1 MPDLKDAALW
11 EKVPLERADETISR
25 PSLTY
30 AQDAWRRFRR
40 NPAAMS
46 GLLIV
51 TVILLLALLG
61 PALSS
66 HTYMEQDLSR
76 ANEPPSADYI
86 FGTDNLG
93 RDVFVRVMT
102 GGRISLLVS
111 LIATAV
117 SCVIGILYGGFA
129 GYAGGRTDNV
139 MMRIVDIIWTIPLM
153 LYAILLMVW
162 LGTGLHNIL
171 IAIALV
177 YWVNMARIVRGQVMN
192 LKEREFVL
200 AALVQ
205 GAGTWR
211 ILTRHL
217 LPNSMGPILVTA
229 TMMIPGAVF
238 TESFLSFIGL
248 GISAPL
254 ASWGSL
260 CSDALGGLRSYP
272 YQLFFPA
279 FFICAA
285 MLGFNFAGDGLR
297 DALDPKLRRY
307 HRCPA
312 VSWKCETCTYRFS
325 RK

>member
-1 MPDLKDAALW
+1 MSTARYAGSPREPRGFDKSDRSFW
-11 EKVPLERADETISR
+11 ERLPETEQSPEKISR

-30 AQDAWRRFRR
+30 LQDAWRRFRR
-40 NPAAMS
+40 NPVAMS
-46 GLLIV
+46 GLVLVAGI
-51 TVILLLALLG
+51 VILALAG
-61 PALSS
+61 PAVSTHS
-66 HTYMEQDLSR
+66 YWEQDLNR
-76 ANEPPSADYI
+76 ANEPPSAEYV
-86 FGTDNLG
+86 FGTDSLG
-93 RDVFVRVMT
+93 RDLFVRVMT

-111 LIATAV
+111 LIATFI
-117 SCVIGILYGGFA
+117 SCVIGILYGGMA
-129 GYAGGRTDNV
+129 GYVGGKADNA
-139 MMRIVDIIWTIPLM
+139 MMRVVDIIWTIPLM

-171 IAIALV
+171 IAITLV

-192 LKEREFVL
+192 LKEQEFVL

-217 LPNSMGPILVTA
+217 IPNAMGPILVTA

-248 GISAPL
+248 GISATL

-260 CSDALGGLRSYP
+260 CSDALAALRSYP

-279 FFICAA
+279 VFICAT
-285 MLGFNFAGDGLR
+285 MLGFNFVGDGLR
-297 DALDPKLRRY
+297 DALDPKLRR
-307 HRCPA
+307 
-312 VSWKCETCTYRFS
+312 
-325 RK
+325 

>member
-1 MPDLKDAALW
+1 MNGGDMWEALPPELQLS
-11 EKVPLERADETISR
+11 EKIVR
-25 PSLTY
+25 PSMTY
-30 AQDAWRRFRR
+30 MQDAWRRFRK
-40 NPAAMS
+40 NPTAMF
-46 GLLIV
+46 GLALVAVIV
-51 TVILLLALLG
+51 LLALIG
-61 PALSS
+61 PAVSRHS
-66 HTYMEQDLSR
+66 YWEQDLNR
-76 ANEPPSADYI
+76 TNEFPSAEYV

-93 RDVFVRVMT
+93 RDLFVRVMT
-102 GGRISLLVS
+102 GGRISLLIS
-111 LIATAV
+111 FIATFI
-117 SCVIGILYGGFA
+117 SCAIGVVYGGFA
-129 GYAGGRTDNV
+129 GYAGGRADNV

-153 LYAILLMVW
+153 LYAILLMMW

-192 LKEREFVL
+192 LKEQEFVL

-205 GAGTWR
+205 GAGRWR

-217 LPNSMGPILVTA
+217 IPNSMGPILVTA

-260 CSDALGGLRSYP
+260 CSDSLGALRSYP

-279 FFICAA
+279 IFICAT
-285 MLGFNFAGDGLR
+285 MLGFNFVGDGLR
-297 DALDPKLRRY
+297 DALDPRLRR
-307 HRCPA
+307 
-312 VSWKCETCTYRFS
+312 
-325 RK
+325 

>member
-1 MPDLKDAALW
+1 MTDKTLW
-11 EKVPLERADETISR
+11 APLPPELQLPEKIVR
-25 PSLTY
+25 PSMTY
-30 AQDAWRRFRR
+30 LQDAWRRFRK
-40 NPAAMS
+40 NPTAMF
-46 GLLIV
+46 GLVLV
-51 TVILLLALLG
+51 TAIILLALIG
-61 PALSS
+61 PAVSRHS
-66 HTYMEQDLSR
+66 YWEQDLDRTNESPSR
-76 ANEPPSADYI
+76 EYV

-93 RDVFVRVMT
+93 RDLFVRVMT
-102 GGRISLLVS
+102 GGRISLLIS
-111 LIATAV
+111 FIATFI
-117 SCVIGILYGGFA
+117 SCAIGVVYGGFA
-129 GYAGGRTDNV
+129 GYAGGQADNV

-153 LYAILLMVW
+153 LYAILLMMW

-192 LKEREFVL
+192 LKEQEFVL

-205 GAGTWR
+205 GAGSWR

-217 LPNSMGPILVTA
+217 IPNSMGPILVTA

-260 CSDALGGLRSYP
+260 CSDSLGALRSYP

-279 FFICAA
+279 VFICAT
-285 MLGFNFAGDGLR
+285 MLGFNFVGDGLR
-297 DALDPKLRRY
+297 DALDPRLR
-307 HRCPA
+307 
-312 VSWKCETCTYRFS
+312 K
-325 RK
+325 

>member
-1 MPDLKDAALW
+1 MNGGNMWEALPPELQIP
-11 EKVPLERADETISR
+11 EKIVR
-25 PSLTY
+25 PSMTY
-30 AQDAWRRFRR
+30 MQDTWRRFRK
-40 NPAAMS
+40 NPTAMF
-46 GLLIV
+46 GLVLVAVIV
-51 TVILLLALLG
+51 LLALIG
-61 PALSS
+61 PAVSRHS
-66 HTYMEQDLSR
+66 YREQDLDR
-76 ANEPPSADYI
+76 TNEFPGAEYI
-86 FGTDNLG
+86 FGTDSLG
-93 RDVFVRVMT
+93 RDLFVRVMT
-102 GGRISLLVS
+102 GGRISLLIS
-111 LIATAV
+111 FIATFI
-117 SCVIGILYGGFA
+117 SCAIGVIYGGFA

-153 LYAILLMVW
+153 LYAILLMMW

-192 LKEREFVL
+192 LKEQEFVL

-205 GAGTWR
+205 GAGEWR

-217 LPNSMGPILVTA
+217 IPNSMGPILVTA

-260 CSDALGGLRSYP
+260 CSDSLGALRSYP

-279 FFICAA
+279 VFICAT
-285 MLGFNFAGDGLR
+285 MLGFNFVGDGLR
-297 DALDPKLRRY
+297 DALDPRLRR
-307 HRCPA
+307 
-312 VSWKCETCTYRFS
+312 
-325 RK
+325 

>member
-1 MPDLKDAALW
+1 MTDKTLW
-11 EKVPLERADETISR
+11 APLPPELQLPEKIVR
-25 PSLTY
+25 PSMTY
-30 AQDAWRRFRR
+30 LQDAWRRFRK
-40 NPAAMS
+40 NPTAMF
-46 GLLIV
+46 GLVLV
-51 TVILLLALLG
+51 TAIILLALIG
-61 PALSS
+61 PAVSRHS
-66 HTYMEQDLSR
+66 YWEQDLDR
-76 ANEPPSADYI
+76 TNEPPSAEYV

-93 RDVFVRVMT
+93 RDLFVRVMT
-102 GGRISLLVS
+102 GGRISLLIS
-111 LIATAV
+111 FIATFI
-117 SCVIGILYGGFA
+117 SCAIGVVYGGFA
-129 GYAGGRTDNV
+129 GYAGGQADNV

-153 LYAILLMVW
+153 LYAILLMMW

-192 LKEREFVL
+192 LKEQEFVL

-205 GAGTWR
+205 GAGSWR

-217 LPNSMGPILVTA
+217 IPNSMGPILVTA

-260 CSDALGGLRSYP
+260 CSDSLGALRSYP

-279 FFICAA
+279 VFICAT
-285 MLGFNFAGDGLR
+285 MLGFNFVGDGLR
-297 DALDPKLRRY
+297 DALDPRLR
-307 HRCPA
+307 
-312 VSWKCETCTYRFS
+312 K
-325 RK
+325 